1 MKVRKPAVAGSFYPK
16 DPEILKSLV
25 DKLLEKNTKEEPV
38 GVISPH
44 AGYVYSGKVAGKVLG
59 LLGGKELKVLLVGP
73 SHFVDFEGISFGDY
87 QFFETPLGKVKWIG
101 KELRSS

>member
-1 MKVRKPAVAGSFYPK
+1 MAGSFYPK
-16 DPEILKSLV
+16 DPETLKNLV

-59 LLGGKELKVLLVGP
+59 LLGGRELKVLLVGP
-73 SHFVDFEGISFGDY
+73 SHFVDFEGISFRGLPI
-87 QFFETPLGKVKWIG
+87 F
-101 KELRSS
+101 